1 MAESA
6 KEIIQ
11 VNLEDEMR
19 KSYLDYAMSVIV
31 GRALPDARDGLKPV
45 HRRVLFAMNELGAH
59 SNKPYYKSA
68 RIVGDVIG
76 KYHPHGDQSVY
87 DTLVRMAQPFS
98 LRYLM
103 VDGQG
108 NFGSVDGDSAAA
120 MRYTEARMS
129 RLAHEM
135 MADIDKET
143 VDFQPNYDEKELEPT
158 VMPTRFPSLLVNGS
172 AGIAVGMATN
182 IPPHNL
188 TESINACLA
197 LIDNPQI
204 DVDGLM
210 EYIPGPDFPTAGIVN
225 GTSGIVAG
233 YRTGRGRVRM
243 RAKAEIEIQDN
254 GREAIVVTE
263 IPYQVNKARLIEKI
277 AELVKEKKLEGISEL
292 RDESDKDGMRIYIEI
307 KRGEAAD
314 VVLNNL
320 YQQTQMESVF
330 GINMVALVDGRP
342 QLLNLKQMLE
352 AFVRHRREVV
362 TRRTIF
368 ELRKARAR
376 AHILEGLTV
385 ALANIDEMIELIK
398 TSANPTE
405 ARERML
411 ARRWEAGLV
420 GALLGAAG
428 AEASQPE
435 DLPAGA
441 GLVADGYQLT
451 EVQATQILEMR
462 LHRLTG
468 LEQERLTEEYK
479 QLLDTIAGLIRILE
493 NPDVLLQVIREELVN
508 IREEYGD
515 ARRTEIRHS
524 EEDLDILDLIAPED
538 VVVTLSHA
546 GYAKRQP
553 VSAYRA
559 QRRGGRGRSAAATKE
574 EDFID
579 QLWLVNTHDTLLT
592 FTSSG
597 KVFWLPVYQLPEA
610 GPNAR
615 GRPIINWIP
624 LENGERVQAV
634 LPVREY
640 ADGRYVFFATR
651 NGMVKKTPLSE
662 FAYQLRR
669 GKVAINLDEG
679 DALVGVALTDGERDV
694 LLFASNGKT
703 VRFSE
708 RPKDDEAEDG
718 AVEEGAG
725 EDSAGDDED
734 VALAEDGDDA
744 RSPRRKSRGGVKPTG
759 RSSRGVRG
767 IKLAR
772 SEYVV
777 SLIVAEPAVGQDEDA
792 EDIEPAAEADADA
805 DAESVV
811 RNGDEADAYILT
823 ATENGYGKRTP
834 LAEYPRK
841 GRGTQ
846 GVIGIQTS
854 GRNGKLVGAVLL
866 SARDEVLLISDG
878 GTLVRTRASEI
889 SRVGR
894 NTQGVTLIRLSK
906 GEKLQAVERLD
917 GSLAEEEPIEPIAG
931 EEGNIEVASELP
943 PES

>member
-143 VDFQPNYDEKELEPT
+143 VDFQPNYDEKEQEPS

-210 EYIPGPDFPTAGIVN
+210 EHIPGPDFPTAGIIN
-225 GTSGIVAG
+225 GTTGIVAG

-292 RDESDKDGMRIYIEI
+292 RDESDKDGMRIYIEV

-342 QLLNLKQMLE
+342 QLMNLKQMLE

-398 TSANPTE
+398 TSANPNE

-411 ARRWEAGLV
+411 AKTWQPGLV

-428 AEASQPE
+428 AEASRPE
-435 DLPAGA
+435 DLPSGV
-441 GLVADGYQLT
+441 GLVNGGYQLT

-479 QLLDTIAGLIRILE
+479 QLLEAIAGLIRILE

-597 KVFWLPVYQLPEA
+597 KVFWLPVHQLPEA

-615 GRPIINWIP
+615 GRPIVNWIP

-640 ADGRYVFFATR
+640 AEGRYVFFATR

-662 FAYQLRR
+662 FAFQRKI
-669 GKVAINLDEG
+669 GKIAINLDEG

-708 RPKDDEAEDG
+708 RPKDDEADDAVVDEAGADDG
-718 AVEEGAG
+718 AVADDEVAGEEG
-725 EDSAGDDED
+725 DE
-734 VALAEDGDDA
+734 A
-744 RSPRRKSRGGVKPTG
+744 RGARRKSRGGVKPTG

-767 IKLAR
+767 IRLAK

-792 EDIEPAAEADADA
+792 EDVDAAADTEVDAEA
-805 DAESVV
+805 
-811 RNGDEADAYILT
+811 RNGDEVDAYILT

-834 LAEYPRK
+834 LGEYPRK

-854 GRNGKLVGAVLL
+854 ERNGKLVGAVLL
-866 SARDEVLLISDG
+866 STRDEVLLISDG

-917 GSLAEEEPIEPIAG
+917 GSLVEEDALPGEDGVAEGTG
-931 EEGNIEVASELP
+931 EAAP
-943 PES
+943 PQE

>member
-1 MAESA
+1 MADTA
-6 KEIIQ
+6 KEIIP

-31 GRALPDARDGLKPV
+31 GRALPDVRDGLKPV

-98 LRYLM
+98 LRYLL

-108 NFGSVDGDSAAA
+108 NFGSIDGDNAAA
-120 MRYTEARMS
+120 MRYTEARMAK
-129 RLAHEM
+129 LTHEL

-158 VMPTRFPSLLVNGS
+158 VMPTRFPNLLVNGS

-188 TESINACLA
+188 SEVVDGLIA
-197 LIDNPQI
+197 LIDDPSI

-210 EYIPGPDFPTAGIVN
+210 QYIPGPDFPTAGIIN
-225 GTSGIVAG
+225 GTAGILAG

-243 RAKAEIEIQDN
+243 RAKADVEVDDRT
-254 GREAIVVTE
+254 GREAIIVTE

-292 RDESDKDGMRIYIEI
+292 RDESDKDGMRIYIEV
-307 KRGEAAD
+307 KRGESAE

-320 YQQTQMESVF
+320 YAQTPMESVF

-368 ELRKARAR
+368 ELRKARNR

-398 TSANPTE
+398 TSANPQE
-405 ARERML
+405 AKEKML
-411 ARRWEAGLV
+411 AKRWAPGLV
-420 GALLGAAG
+420 GSLLAAAG
-428 AEASQPE
+428 AEASRPE
-435 DLPAGA
+435 DLPQGV
-441 GLVADGYQLT
+441 GFLGGEYQLT
-451 EVQATQILEMR
+451 DVQATQILEMR

-468 LEQERLTEEYK
+468 LEQEKLTEEYRE
-479 QLLDTIAGLIRILE
+479 LLDTIAGLIRILE
-493 NPDVLLQVIREELVN
+493 NPDVLLQVIRDELLNVKA
-508 IREEYGD
+508 EFGD
-515 ARRTEIRHS
+515 ARRSEIRPS

-553 VSAYRA
+553 ASAYRA
-559 QRRGGRGRSAAATKE
+559 QRRGGRGRNAAATKD

-592 FTSSG
+592 FTSRG
-597 KVFWLPVYQLPEA
+597 KVFWLPVHQLPEA

-615 GRPIINWIP
+615 GRPIVNWIP
-624 LENGERVQAV
+624 LEAGEKVQAV

-640 ADGRYVFFATR
+640 AEGQYVFFATR
-651 NGMVKKTPLSE
+651 NGTVKKTPLTE
-662 FAYQLRR
+662 FAFKLAR
-669 GKVAINLDEG
+669 GKIAINLDEG
-679 DALVGVALTDGERDV
+679 DALIGAALTDGERDIM
-694 LLFASNGKT
+694 LFASNGRAS
-703 VRFSE
+703 RFSE
-708 RPKDDEAEDG
+708 DKVRSMGRTATGVRGMRLVSPDADEAADD
-718 AVEEGAG
+718 AA
-725 EDSAGDDED
+725 AGDDD
-734 VALAEDGDDA
+734 SVAGNA
-744 RSPRRKSRGGVKPTG
+744 SGV
-759 RSSRGVRG
+759 
-767 IKLAR
+767 
-772 SEYVV
+772 EVV
-777 SLIVAEPAVGQDEDA
+777 SL
-792 EDIEPAAEADADA
+792 
-805 DAESVV
+805 VV
-811 RNGDEADAYILT
+811 VDGDGDILT
-823 ATENGYGKRTP
+823 ASENGYGKRTP
-834 LAEYPRK
+834 VVDYPRK

-846 GVIGIQTS
+846 GVIALKTTE
-854 GRNGKLVGAVLL
+854 RNGRLVGAIQL
-866 SARDEVLLISDG
+866 SDHHEVLLISDG
-878 GTLVRTRASEI
+878 GTLVRTRAAEI
-889 SRVGR
+889 SQVGR
-894 NTQGVTLIRLSK
+894 NTQGVTLIRL
-906 GEKLQAVERLD
+906 GEGEVLQALERLD
-917 GSLAEEEPIEPIAG
+917 ASLDDEEEAVGDTATETG
-931 EEGNIEVASELP
+931 TR
-943 PES
+943 PEA

>member
-1 MAESA
+1 MAELA

-19 KSYLDYAMSVIV
+19 RSYLDYAMSVIV
-31 GRALPDARDGLKPV
+31 GRALPDVRDGLKPV

-76 KYHPHGDQSVY
+76 KYHPHGDTAVY

-98 LRYLM
+98 LRYML

-120 MRYTEARMS
+120 MRYTEARMAK
-129 RLAHEM
+129 LTHEL

-158 VMPTRFPSLLVNGS
+158 VMPTRFPNLLVNGS

-188 TESINACLA
+188 SEVINATIA
-197 LIDNPQI
+197 LIEQPEI

-210 EYIPGPDFPTAGIVN
+210 QYIPGPDFPTAGIIN
-225 GTSGIVAG
+225 GTAGIITA

-243 RAKAEIEIQDN
+243 RARAEIEVADN

-292 RDESDKDGMRIYIEI
+292 RDESDKDGMRIYIEV
-307 KRGEAAD
+307 KRGESAE

-342 QLLNLKQMLE
+342 QLLNLKQILE

-368 ELRKARAR
+368 DLRKARAR

-398 TSANPTE
+398 TSANPNE

-411 ARRWEAGLV
+411 SRTWEPGLV
-420 GALLGAAG
+420 GALLAAAG
-428 AEASQPE
+428 SEASRPE
-435 DLPAGA
+435 DLPQGV
-441 GLVADGYQLT
+441 GLIEGRYQLT
-451 EVQATQILEMR
+451 ETQAQQILEMR

-468 LEQERLTEEYK
+468 LEQDKLTDEYK
-479 QLLDTIAGLIRILE
+479 ELLEAIRGLIEILE
-493 NPDVLLQVIREELVN
+493 NPEVLLEVIRTELN
-508 IREEYGD
+508 NLKAEFGD
-515 ARRTEIRHS
+515 ERRSEIRHS

-597 KVFWLPVYQLPEA
+597 KVFWLSVHQLPEA
-610 GPNAR
+610 GSNAR

-624 LENGERVQAV
+624 LEDGERVQAV
-634 LPVREY
+634 LPVRDY
-640 ADGRYVFFATR
+640 DTGQYVLFATR
-651 NGMVKKTPLSE
+651 QGTVKKTPLSE
-662 FAYQLRR
+662 FAFRLAR
-669 GKVAINLDEG
+669 GKIAINLDEG

-708 RPKDDEAEDG
+708 GK
-718 AVEEGAG
+718 V
-725 EDSAGDDED
+725 
-734 VALAEDGDDA
+734 
-744 RSPRRKSRGGVKPTG
+744 RSMG
-759 RSSRGVRG
+759 RTATGVRG
-767 IKLAR
+767 IKLA
-772 SEYVV
+772 SGEEVV
-777 SLIVAEPAVGQDEDA
+777 SLIVADSAGGSDDE
-792 EDIEPAAEADADA
+792 
-805 DAESVV
+805 
-811 RNGDEADAYILT
+811 DEADNGIEDVADSGEVVAEITADDSALYILT

-846 GVIGIQTS
+846 GVIGIQTTE
-854 GRNGKLVGAVLL
+854 RNGKLVGAVMLG
-866 SARDEVLLISDG
+866 AKDEVLLISDG
-878 GTLVRTRASEI
+878 GTLVRTRGSEI

-906 GEKLQAVERLD
+906 DEKLQAVERLD
-917 GSLAEEEPIEPIAG
+917 GSIDEDEDEAAVTAADESAETRSTP
-931 EEGNIEVASELP
+931 
-943 PES
+943 

>member
-1 MAESA
+1 MAELA
-6 KEIIQ
+6 KEIIP

-19 KSYLDYAMSVIV
+19 RSYLDYAMSVIV
-31 GRALPDARDGLKPV
+31 GRALPDVRDGLKPV
-45 HRRVLFAMNELGAH
+45 HRRVLFAMHELGAH

-98 LRYLM
+98 LRYLL

-120 MRYTEARMS
+120 MRYTEARMA
-129 RLAHEM
+129 RLTHEL
-135 MADIDKET
+135 MADIDKDT
-143 VDFQPNYDEKELEPT
+143 VDFQPNYDEKELEPK
-158 VMPTRFPSLLVNGS
+158 VMPTRFPNLLVNGS

-188 TESINACLA
+188 NEVVNALLA
-197 LIDNPQI
+197 LIDDPEI
-204 DVDGLM
+204 DIDGLM
-210 EYIPGPDFPTAGIVN
+210 EHIPGPDFPTAGIIN
-225 GTSGIVAG
+225 GVGGIHLA

-243 RAKAEIEIQDN
+243 RAKAEIEVADN
-254 GREAIVVTE
+254 GREAIAVTE

-292 RDESDKDGMRIYIEI
+292 RDESDKDGMRIFIEI
-307 KRGEAAD
+307 KRGESAE

-320 YQQTQMESVF
+320 YSQTQMESVF

-342 QLLNLKQMLE
+342 QLLNLKQILQ

-398 TSANPTE
+398 TSANPNE

-411 ARRWEAGLV
+411 ARTWQPGLV
-420 GALLGAAG
+420 GALLAAAG
-428 AEASQPE
+428 SDASRPE
-435 DLPAGA
+435 DLPLGV
-441 GLVADGYQLT
+441 GLVDGSYQLT
-451 EVQATQILEMR
+451 EIQAQQILEMR

-468 LEQERLTEEYK
+468 LEQEKLTEEYK
-479 QLLDTIAGLIRILE
+479 LLLETIRGLIEILE
-493 NPDVLLQVIREELVN
+493 NPDVLLQVIRTELENVKEEF
-508 IREEYGD
+508 GD
-515 ARRTEIRHS
+515 ARRSEIRAS

-538 VVVTLSHA
+538 VVVTLSHS

-559 QRRGGRGRSAAATKE
+559 QRRGGRGRSAAATKD

-597 KVFWLPVYQLPEA
+597 KVFWLPVHQLPDA

-624 LENGERVQAV
+624 LEAGEKVQAV

-640 ADGRYVFFATR
+640 GEGNFVFFATR
-651 NGMVKKTPLSE
+651 DGTVKKTPLTE
-662 FAYQLRR
+662 FAYRLAR
-669 GKVAINLDEG
+669 GKKAINLDEG
-679 DALVGVALTDGERDV
+679 DALVGVALTDGQRDV

-703 VRFSE
+703 VRF
-708 RPKDDEAEDG
+708 G
-718 AVEEGAG
+718 EGK
-725 EDSAGDDED
+725 
-734 VALAEDGDDA
+734 V
-744 RSPRRKSRGGVKPTG
+744 RSTG
-759 RSSRGVRG
+759 RTSTGVRG
-767 IKLAR
+767 IRMPKG
-772 SEYVV
+772 EEVV
-777 SLIVAEPAVGQDEDA
+777 SLIVAESAGGTELDEEIGDDVVDDA
-792 EDIEPAAEADADA
+792 MDASSD
-805 DAESVV
+805 VV
-811 RNGDEADAYILT
+811 EVVETVVDDGASAYILT

-846 GVIGIQTS
+846 GVIGIQTTE
-854 GRNGKLVGAVLL
+854 RNGKLVGAVLL
-866 SARDEVLLISDG
+866 GGNDEVLLISDG
-878 GTLVRTRASEI
+878 GTLVRTRSSEI

-917 GSLAEEEPIEPIAG
+917 GSLAEDVDVSG
-931 EEGNIEVASELP
+931 EAVVGDATDQP
-943 PES
+943 TAP

>member
-1 MAESA
+1 MVESA
-6 KEIIQ
+6 KEIIP

-19 KSYLDYAMSVIV
+19 RSYLDYAMSVIV
-31 GRALPDARDGLKPV
+31 GRALPDVRDGLKPV

-59 SNKPYYKSA
+59 SNKPYFKSA

-98 LRYLM
+98 LRYML

-129 RLAHEM
+129 RLTHEL

-143 VDFQPNYDEKELEPT
+143 VDFQLNYDEKEYEPS
-158 VMPTRFPSLLVNGS
+158 VMPTRFPNLLVNGS

-188 TESINACLA
+188 GEVVDALIA
-197 LIDNPQI
+197 LIDNPEI
-204 DVDGLM
+204 DIDGLM
-210 EYIPGPDFPTAGIVN
+210 EYIPGPDFPTAGIIN
-225 GTSGIVAG
+225 GVGGIHLA

-243 RAKAEIEIQDN
+243 RARAEVEVADN
-254 GREAIVVTE
+254 GRESIIVTE

-277 AELVKEKKLEGISEL
+277 AELVKDKKLEGISEL
-292 RDESDKDGMRIYIEI
+292 RDESDKDGMRIYIEV
-307 KRGEAAD
+307 KRGDSAE

-320 YQQTQMESVF
+320 YSQTQMESVF

-342 QLLNLKQMLE
+342 QLLNLRQILE

-368 ELRKARAR
+368 ELRKARSR

-398 TSANPTE
+398 TSENPQV
-405 ARERML
+405 AKERML

-420 GALLGAAG
+420 GALLAASG
-428 AEASQPE
+428 AEASRPE
-435 DLPAGA
+435 DLPDGV
-441 GLVADGYQLT
+441 GLIDGFYQLT
-451 EVQATQILEMR
+451 DTQAQQILEMR

-468 LEQERLTEEYK
+468 LEQDRLTEEYK
-479 QLLDTIAGLIRILE
+479 QLLETIRGLIEILE
-493 NPDVLLQVIREELVN
+493 DPEVLLEVIRTELRNVKEEF
-508 IREEYGD
+508 GD
-515 ARRTEIRHS
+515 ERRSEIRAS

-538 VVVTLSHA
+538 VVVTLSHL

-559 QRRGGRGRSAAATKE
+559 QKRGGRGRNAASTKD
-574 EDFID
+574 EDFIE

-592 FTSSG
+592 FTSAG
-597 KVFWLPVYQLPEA
+597 RVFWLPVHQLPDA

-624 LENGERVQAV
+624 LEADEKVQAV
-634 LPVREY
+634 VPVREY
-640 ADGRYVFFATR
+640 VDGQYVFFATR
-651 NGMVKKTPLSE
+651 AGTVKKTPLTE
-662 FAYQLRR
+662 FAYRLAR
-669 GKVAINLDEG
+669 GKIAIRLDEG
-679 DALVGVALTDGERDV
+679 DALIGVALTDGDKDV

-703 VRFSE
+703 VRF
-708 RPKDDEAEDG
+708 AEDR
-718 AVEEGAG
+718 V
-725 EDSAGDDED
+725 
-734 VALAEDGDDA
+734 
-744 RSPRRKSRGGVKPTG
+744 RSMG
-759 RSSRGVRG
+759 RTAAGVRG
-767 IKLAR
+767 IRLGAG
-772 SEYVV
+772 EQVV
-777 SLIVAEPAVGQDEDA
+777 SLIVAESAGGAEDA
-792 EDIEPAAEADADA
+792 
-805 DAESVV
+805 S
-811 RNGDEADAYILT
+811 DEAGEEVAADVGTEVVVETGAGDDIPYILT

-834 LAEYPRK
+834 LSEYPCK

-846 GVIGIQTS
+846 GVIGIQTTE
-854 GRNGKLVGAVLL
+854 RNGRLVGAVLL
-866 SARDEVLLISDG
+866 RNHDEVLLISNG

-889 SRVGR
+889 ARVGR
-894 NTQGVTLIRLSK
+894 NTQGVTLMRVSK
-906 GEKLQAVERLD
+906 DERLQGIERVD
-917 GSLAEEEPIEPIAG
+917 GSIDDADELVDTPPPGDVPATEAPT
-931 EEGNIEVASELP
+931 ASP
-943 PES
+943 